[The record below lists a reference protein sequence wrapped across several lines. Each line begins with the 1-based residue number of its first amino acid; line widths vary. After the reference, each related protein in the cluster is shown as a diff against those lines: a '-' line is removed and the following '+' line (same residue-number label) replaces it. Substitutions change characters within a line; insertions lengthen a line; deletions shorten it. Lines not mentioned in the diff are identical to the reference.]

1 MISHELT
8 WDHMTPCIPGDQLIQ
23 RVNDCVYACTYTSQ
37 NCARMSLH
45 PFLPSLIQ
53 TLVETAT
60 NGVAYLHE
68 GLSEVERKVVEQ
80 LYTSGAVQVII

>member
-1 MISHELT
+1 M
-8 WDHMTPCIPGDQLIQ
+8 
-23 RVNDCVYACTYTSQ
+23 
-37 NCARMSLH
+37 
-45 PFLPSLIQ
+45 Q

>member
-1 MISHELT
+1 M
-8 WDHMTPCIPGDQLIQ
+8 
-23 RVNDCVYACTYTSQ
+23 
-37 NCARMSLH
+37 RMYLLKLCKNVDPPTILP
-45 PFLPSLIQ
+45 PFLTQ

-80 LYTSGAVQVII
+80 LYGSGAVQVIIVLSTMY

>member
-1 MISHELT
+1 
-8 WDHMTPCIPGDQLIQ
+8 MT
-23 RVNDCVYACTYTSQ
+23 AYTPVHILPKYVQ
-37 NCARMSLH
+37 ECQ
-45 PFLPSLIQ
+45 PFFHQFHPSLTQ

-80 LYTSGAVQVII
+80 LYTSGAVQVIIYHCLN